1 MARASRSSW
10 LAVALALGGCS
21 LLEIGTPEAIDA
33 GRSDAAEPDAAEPD
47 AAEPDAAIDAGPID
61 TPANDCCTGPTYA
74 GTLDVYEAKVLAA
87 GGGFVGQ
94 GIVARL
100 SFTSSEFPGAQME
113 EQPGSPAGCKVWRY
127 TRAQAAIAMPG
138 LDQGP
143 LLIRSPAGGA
153 PLVPSCSFAPGGYRC
168 PELATESTG
177 GAISAGVGPFTGAAV
192 LTDADVAYAAANSDD
207 RYVEISGATT
217 PANDGRF
224 AIVGRVGADA
234 IAYAN
239 PAFVAEALP
248 PTARHVNLGGVGPI
262 PGVADPGFLPDDASV
277 DLVHTVGGLGGVPA
291 FTATLPSGTVGDS
304 FSLAPSELARLTA
317 IPRDG
322 AGFTIACA
330 AADCP
335 TSAAA
340 VTQLELITTDA
351 PTAGLPPSAM
361 PPPVTQQIVLR
372 CAVVGASAVT
382 VPPAYAAW
390 LVMAGATRI
399 QATFLRASPMQTGLA
414 QVSALIGHAIVGYSD

>member
-1 MARASRSSW
+1 MARASGLSW
-10 LAVALALGGCS
+10 LAVAATLGGCS
-21 LLEIGTPEAIDA
+21 LLEIGTSEAIDA
-33 GRSDAAEPDAAEPD
+33 GRPDASAPDAAAPD
-47 AAEPDAAIDAGPID
+47 AAPVDAPIDALPF
-61 TPANDCCTGPTYA
+61 DCCIGPTYA
-74 GTLDVYEAKVLAA
+74 GTLDLYEAKVLAPGGA
-87 GGGFVGQ
+87 GGFAGQ

-100 SFTSSEFPGAQME
+100 RFTSSEFPQAQAE

-127 TRAQAAIAMPG
+127 TPAQAMVAMPG

-143 LLIRSPAGGA
+143 LLFRSPAGGA
-153 PLVPSCSFAPGGYRC
+153 PLLPSCSFAPGGYRC
-168 PELATESTG
+168 PELATDSTG
-177 GAISAGVGPFTGAAV
+177 GVISPGVGPYAGAAV

-207 RYVEISGATT
+207 RYLEITGATT

-224 AIVGRVGADA
+224 AIIGRVGADA

-239 PAFVAEALP
+239 PAFVAEPLP
-248 PTARHVNLGGVGPI
+248 ATARHVNLAGVGPI
-262 PGVADPGFLPDDASV
+262 LGVADPGFLPDDAAV
-277 DLVHTVGGLGGVPA
+277 ELVHTVGGVGGVPA
-291 FTATLPSGTVGDS
+291 FTATLPTGTVGDS
-304 FSLAPSELARLTA
+304 FALAPAELARLTA

-322 AGFTIACA
+322 GGFTIACA

-340 VTQLELITTDA
+340 ITQLELITTDA
-351 PTAGLPPSAM
+351 PTAGLPPTAM
-361 PPPVTQQIVLR
+361 PPPIAQQILLR

-390 LVMAGATRI
+390 LATAGATRI
-399 QATFLRASPMQTGLA
+399 QATFLRANPMLTGQS

>member
-1 MARASRSSW
+1 MARASGPSC
-10 LAVALALGGCS
+10 LMVTLLLGGCG
-21 LLEIGTPEAIDA
+21 LLEIGTPEPIDA
-33 GRSDAAEPDAAEPD
+33 GRPDAAAVD
-47 AAEPDAAIDAGPID
+47 AAAVDAPVDATPIDARL
-61 TPANDCCTGPTYA
+61 ADCCVGPTYA
-74 GTLDVYEAKVLAA
+74 GTLDVYEAKVLAP
-87 GGGFVGQ
+87 GGVGGFAGQ
-94 GIVARL
+94 GVVARL
-100 SFTSSEFPGAQME
+100 RFTSSELPAAQME
-113 EQPGSPAGCKVWRY
+113 EQPGSPAGCKLWRY
-127 TRAQAAIAMPG
+127 NPAQAALAMPG

-153 PLVPSCSFAPGGYRC
+153 PLVPSCRFAPGGYRC

-177 GAISAGVGPFTGAAV
+177 GAISAGVGPFAGVAV
-192 LTDADVAYAAANSDD
+192 LTDADVAYSAANSDD
-207 RYVEISGATT
+207 RYVEITGATT

-248 PTARHVNLGGVGPI
+248 AAARHVNLGGVGPI
-262 PGVADPGFLPDDASV
+262 PGVVDPGFLADDASV

-291 FTATLPSGTVGDS
+291 FTATLPTGVVGAS
-304 FSLAPSELARLTA
+304 FPLAPAELARLAA

-330 AADCP
+330 TADCP

-340 VTQLELITTDA
+340 ITQLELITTDA

-361 PPPVTQQIVLR
+361 PPPVTQQVVLR
-372 CAVVGASAVT
+372 CSVVGASAVT

-390 LVMAGATRI
+390 LATAGATRI
-399 QATFLRASPMQTGLA
+399 QATFLRANPMLTGQA

>member
-1 MARASRSSW
+1 MARASRSRW
-10 LAVALALGGCS
+10 LVVAATLGGCG

-33 GRSDAAEPDAAEPD
+33 GRPDAAEPDAAEPD
-47 AAEPDAAIDAGPID
+47 AAEPDATPID
-61 TPANDCCTGPTYA
+61 SRVADCCLSPLYG
-74 GTLDVYEAKVLAA
+74 GTLDVYEAKVLAPGGA
-87 GGGFVGQ
+87 GGFDGQ

-100 SFTSSEFPGAQME
+100 RFTSREFPDAQME
-113 EQPGSPAGCKVWRY
+113 EQPGTPAGCKVWRY
-127 TRAQAAIAMPG
+127 TLAQAAIAMPG

-143 LLIRSPAGGA
+143 LLIRAPAGGA

-177 GAISAGVGPFTGAAV
+177 GAISAGVGPFAGAAV

-207 RYVEISGATT
+207 RYLEITGATT

-239 PAFVAEALP
+239 PGFVAEALP
-248 PTARHVNLGGVGPI
+248 ATARHVNLGGVGPI
-262 PGVADPGFLPDDASV
+262 PGVPDPGFLADDASV
-277 DLVHTVGGLGGVPA
+277 DLVHTVGGLGGIPA
-291 FTATLPSGTVGDS
+291 FTATLPTGSVGDS
-304 FSLAPSELARLTA
+304 FALAPAELARLTA

-340 VTQLELITTDA
+340 ITQLELITTDA

-372 CAVVGASAVT
+372 CSVVGASAVT

-390 LVMAGATRI
+390 LATPGVTRI
-399 QATFLRASPMQTGLA
+399 QATFLRASPMQTG
-414 QVSALIGHAIVGYSD
+414 QPDVSALIGHAIVGYSD